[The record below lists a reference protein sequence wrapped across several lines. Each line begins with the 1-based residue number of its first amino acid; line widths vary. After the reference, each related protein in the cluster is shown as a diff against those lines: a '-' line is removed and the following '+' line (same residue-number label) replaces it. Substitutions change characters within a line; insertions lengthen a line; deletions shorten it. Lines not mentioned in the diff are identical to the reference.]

1 MPSYGNLWTGPV
13 RLGDGWAWFEGRC
26 GDTRPHRHLAA
37 QMIVGLSE
45 PIHVETIAG
54 SLAGPAVLVRAGA
67 LHAVR
72 PTATHAT
79 VIYAR
84 SFSPMGIA
92 WSRLGDGKDAASPP
106 AALSEQLRSSDDL
119 AGTLYELAAACPT
132 PPIDARLCEALRR
145 LKDTR
150 VDIAD
155 LGEIARSVGLSEPRL
170 RALAAEQ
177 LGAPLSHWRLWF
189 MLEQGLRSL
198 GAGAPLVAAAAN
210 AGFSDQAHL
219 SRTMR
224 RFMGVTPRTA
234 ALAMA
239 SR

>member
-1 MPSYGNLWTGPV
+1 
-13 RLGDGWAWFEGRC
+13 
-26 GDTRPHRHLAA
+26 
-37 QMIVGLSE
+37 MIIGLSE

-54 SLAGPAVLVRAGA
+54 SFTGPAVIVRAGA

-72 PTATHAT
+72 PTATHAR

-84 SFSPMGIA
+84 SFSPLGLA
-92 WSRLGDGKDAASPP
+92 WSKLGEGEDATSPP
-106 AALSEQLRSSDDL
+106 AALSERLRSADNL
-119 AGTLYELAAACPT
+119 AATLYELAAGCPT
-132 PPIDARLCEALRR
+132 PSIDARLCEALRR
-145 LKDTR
+145 LRDVRADT
-150 VDIAD
+150 VDV
-155 LGEIARSVGLSEPRL
+155 GEIAQAVGLSEPRL
-170 RALAAEQ
+170 RALAAKQ

-189 MLEQGLRSL
+189 MLEEGLRSL
-198 GAGAPLVAAAAN
+198 GAGAPLATAAAE

-234 ALAMA
+234 ARAMA